1 MKIYSPNQIAV
12 FSYGTLQDPEVQ
24 KELYNRVLEGQP
36 DRISGYVLESIN
48 LPDSSFN
55 YISYSIAKLTGNPQD
70 SIEGFVFYLSEHELK
85 ITDTY
90 ESEGYERFKIK
101 LDSGI
106 EAIMYQTPI
115 R

>member
-24 KELYNRVLEGQP
+24 MELYQRVLEGQP
-36 DRISGYVLESIN
+36 DRLSGYILESIN

-90 ESEGYERFKIK
+90 ESEAYERFKIK

>member
-1 MKIYSPNQIAV
+1 METDSPNQIAV

-90 ESEGYERFKIK
+90 ESEAYERFKIK

>member
-1 MKIYSPNQIAV
+1 MKMDSPNQIAV
-12 FSYGTLQDPEVQ
+12 FSYGTLQNPEVQ
-24 KELYNRVLEGQP
+24 MELYQRVLEGQSE
-36 DRISGYVLESIN
+36 RLSGYVLESIN

-55 YISYSIAKLTGNPQD
+55 YITYPIAKPTGNPQD
-70 SIEGFVFYLSEHELK
+70 SVEGFVFYLSEHELK

-90 ESEGYERFKIK
+90 ESEAYARVQIK

-106 EAIMYQTPI
+106 EAIVYQTPV

>member
-24 KELYNRVLEGQP
+24 MELYQRVLEGQP
-36 DRISGYVLESIN
+36 DRLSGYILESIN

-55 YISYSIAKLTGNPQD
+55 YITYPIAKPTGNPQD
-70 SIEGFVFYLSEHELK
+70 SVEGFVFYLSEHELR

-90 ESEGYERFKIK
+90 ESEAYARVQIK
-101 LDSGI
+101 LDSGV
-106 EAIMYQTPI
+106 EAIVYQTPI

>member
-1 MKIYSPNQIAV
+1 METDSPNQIAV

-55 YISYSIAKLTGNPQD
+55 YITYPIAKPTGNPQD

-90 ESEGYERFKIK
+90 ESEAYERFKIK

>member
-1 MKIYSPNQIAV
+1 METDSPNQIAV

-55 YISYSIAKLTGNPQD
+55 YISYSMAKLTGNPQD

-90 ESEGYERFKIK
+90 ESEAYERFKIK

>member
-1 MKIYSPNQIAV
+1 MDSPNQIAV
-12 FSYGTLQDPEVQ
+12 FSYGTLQNPEVQ
-24 KELYNRVLEGQP
+24 MELYQRVLEGQSE
-36 DRISGYVLESIN
+36 RLSGYVLESIN

-55 YISYSIAKLTGNPQD
+55 YITYPIAKPTGNPQD
-70 SIEGFVFYLSEHELK
+70 SVEGFVFYLSEHELK

-90 ESEGYERFKIK
+90 ESEAYARVQIK

-106 EAIMYQTPI
+106 EAIVYQTPV

>member
-90 ESEGYERFKIK
+90 ESEAYERFKIK

-115 R
+115 H

>member
-1 MKIYSPNQIAV
+1 MDSPNQIAV
-12 FSYGTLQDPEVQ
+12 FSYGTLQNPEVQ
-24 KELYNRVLEGQP
+24 MELYQRVLEGQSE
-36 DRISGYVLESIN
+36 RLSGYVLESIN

-55 YISYSIAKLTGNPQD
+55 YITYPIAKPTGNPQD
-70 SIEGFVFYLSEHELK
+70 IIEGFVFYLSEHELK

-90 ESEGYERFKIK
+90 ESEAYARVQIK

-106 EAIMYQTPI
+106 EAIVYQTPV

>member
-12 FSYGTLQDPEVQ
+12 FSYGTLRDPEVQ

-36 DRISGYVLESIN
+36 DRLSGYVLERIN

-55 YISYSIAKLTGNPQD
+55 YITYPIAKPTGNPQD
-70 SIEGFVFYLSEHELK
+70 IVEGFVFYLSEHELK
-85 ITDTY
+85 FTDTY
-90 ESEGYERFKIK
+90 ESEAYERVQIK

-106 EAIMYQTPI
+106 EAIVYQTPI

>member
-70 SIEGFVFYLSEHELK
+70 IIEGFVFYLSEHELK

-90 ESEGYERFKIK
+90 ESEAYERFKIK

>member
-1 MKIYSPNQIAV
+1 MKMDSPNQIAV
-12 FSYGTLQDPEVQ
+12 FSYGTLQNPEVQ
-24 KELYNRVLEGQP
+24 MELYQRVLEGQP
-36 DRISGYVLESIN
+36 DRLSGYILESIN

-55 YISYSIAKLTGNPQD
+55 YITYPIAKPNGNPQD
-70 SIEGFVFYLSEHELK
+70 SVEGVVFYLSEHELK
-85 ITDTY
+85 ITDAY
-90 ESEGYERFKIK
+90 ESEAYEQFKIK

>member
-1 MKIYSPNQIAV
+1 MDSPNQIAV
-12 FSYGTLQDPEVQ
+12 FSYGTLQDPIVQ

-70 SIEGFVFYLSEHELK
+70 IIEGFVFYLSEHELK

-90 ESEGYERFKIK
+90 ESEAYERFKIK

-106 EAIMYQTPI
+106 EAIVYQTRI

>member
-1 MKIYSPNQIAV
+1 YQ
-12 FSYGTLQDPEVQ
+12 
-24 KELYNRVLEGQP
+24 RVLEGQSE
-36 DRISGYVLESIN
+36 RLSGYVLESIN

-55 YISYSIAKLTGNPQD
+55 YITYPIAKPTGNPQD
-70 SIEGFVFYLSEHELK
+70 SVEGFVFYLSEHELK

-90 ESEGYERFKIK
+90 ESEAYARVQIK

-106 EAIMYQTPI
+106 EAIVYQTPV

>member
-1 MKIYSPNQIAV
+1 METDSPNQIAV

-36 DRISGYVLESIN
+36 DRLSGYILESIN

-55 YISYSIAKLTGNPQD
+55 YISYSMAKLTGNPQD

-90 ESEGYERFKIK
+90 ESEAYERFKIK

>member
-90 ESEGYERFKIK
+90 ESEAYERVQIK

-106 EAIMYQTPI
+106 EAIVYQTPV